1 MDSDEQSK
9 WLDLAQKQMETAQWE
24 PLDLTPIHFICI
36 RPGRGLY
43 IQCQQWESG
52 QKFLNI
58 YKHIYKVDPSLM
70 ILVFLTQISVYVV
83 CSNRE
88 IFS

>member
-1 MDSDEQSK
+1 
-9 WLDLAQKQMETAQWE
+9 METAQWK

-58 YKHIYKVDPSLM
+58 YKHIYKVNPLNDSGFSLPTFQSM
-70 ILVFLTQISVYVV
+70 SSPPIQRFVPNILVPQ
-83 CSNRE
+83 E
-88 IFS
+88 